1 MHNSNP
7 APSSRP
13 DDNADENSSRIAVSD
28 QHSVD
33 NFCYQ
38 YLQLEARLEYPD
50 GGLLKRADVQDEIFR
65 RICRDDELEGGSPL
79 PNARFQLRTLKELAR
94 RIQDSIGDEEAD
106 EYVCDVLVVCLV
118 IASSGPSS
126 LNQWLSFQEV
136 SDSIM
141 SRIGHLIS
149 MPQVPEDE
157 EVQLKTPVTYRLSL
171 LQAPVQVDILENR
184 RLIAAG
190 GTTGLRTWE
199 AALHLGQYLCA
210 NNSLV
215 AGQRVLE
222 LGAGTG
228 YLSIVCAKCLGAA
241 HVIAT
246 DGSEEV
252 VDNLSDNFTL
262 NNTLWGYNASPD
274 AVISPKLLKWGHAL
288 VGTEEAE
295 WNGGRKVDLIIGADI
310 TYDKKV
316 IPSLVATLKELLEL
330 YPHAGIIISAT
341 ERNLDTLLAFQ
352 DACTSS
358 RLTVSE
364 RHFSVDEARAALY
377 PDRIDEPSTPFYAT
391 NIPIRIF
398 HIGAEA

>member
-1 MHNSNP
+1 MLNSDP
-7 APSSRP
+7 EPISRP
-13 DDNADENSSRIAVSD
+13 GDRADENTSRIATSD
-28 QHSVD
+28 QYIVD

-38 YLQLEARLEYPD
+38 YLQLEARLAYPD

-65 RICRDDELEGGSPL
+65 RICRDDELEGGSP
-79 PNARFQLRTLKELAR
+79 PSNARFQLRTLKELAR
-94 RIQDSIGDEEAD
+94 IIQENIGDEEAD
-106 EYVCDVLVVCLV
+106 EYVCDVLVITL
-118 IASSGPSS
+118 AGLSS

-141 SRIGHLIS
+141 SRIGHLMS

-210 NNSLV
+210 NNNLV

-262 NNTLWGYNASPD
+262 NNTPWGYNASPD
-274 AVISPKLLKWGHAL
+274 AIISPKLLKWGHAL

-352 DACTSS
+352 DACALS

-364 RHFSVDEARAALY
+364 HHFSVDEARAALY
-377 PDRIDEPSTPFYAT
+377 PGRVDEPSTPFYAS